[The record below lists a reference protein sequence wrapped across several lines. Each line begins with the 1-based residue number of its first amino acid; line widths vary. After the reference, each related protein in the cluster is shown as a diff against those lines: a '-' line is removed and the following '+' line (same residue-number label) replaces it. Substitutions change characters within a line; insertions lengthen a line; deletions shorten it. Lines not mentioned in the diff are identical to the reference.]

1 MSTKKNPKQIL
12 DDIGKELDCT
22 GEISQVFNI
31 LGHNWKMSLLN
42 EEESN
47 WRMAHVVVST
57 KLSAVASFRLPTLA
71 IGIREI
77 DGISIAEFFEDDWKL
92 LPESAR
98 QEMLLSN
105 PFTRK
110 YFCAEHLMNFLSQRF
125 PEGVAELWE
134 KWQELEDRRKEAISA
149 LKKSLGESSEEE
161 KSQSTTEPSPIG
173 ESQ

>member
-1 MSTKKNPKQIL
+1 MSTKKSPKQIL
-12 DDIGKELDCT
+12 DDIGKELDIT
-22 GEISQVFNI
+22 GGISDVFNV
-31 LGHNWKMSLLN
+31 LNHNWEMALLN

-71 IGIREI
+71 IGIRKI
-77 DGISIAEFFEDDWKL
+77 DGISIADFFEDDWQVL
-92 LPESAR
+92 SEAAR

-134 KWQELEDRRKEAISA
+134 KWQELEDRRKEAISS
-149 LKKSLGESSEEE
+149 LKKSSGESSAEE

-173 ESQ
+173 ASQ